1 MARLLQSAGLEHAIN
16 RTLRA
21 GWRDIAER
29 SNLMG
34 PPDVRG
40 WINRMLDRIA
50 LLSPRLVLSGKAPGE
65 PLYDVLRDLRT
76 GVAIGELRQLRLD
89 LPPARSA
96 PLTEVLSEVGSY
108 YRRLEPEARQP
119 ADPELLADIDRA
131 LHVFSRD
138 EDRTVRRQ
146 AALAL
151 VALRRNLFP
160 EAADLKGHP

>member
-1 MARLLQSAGLEHAIN
+1 
-16 RTLRA
+16 
-21 GWRDIAER
+21 
-29 SNLMG
+29 MG

-50 LLSPRLVLSGKAPGE
+50 LLSPRLALSGKAPGE

-89 LPPARSA
+89 LPPQRSA
-96 PLTEVLSEVGSY
+96 PLTAVLAQVGEY
-108 YRRLEPEARQP
+108 YRRLEPDERTP
-119 ADPELLADIDRA
+119 AEPALLVDIDRA
-131 LHVFSRD
+131 LHVFARD
-138 EDRTVRRQ
+138 EDRSIRRH

-160 EAADLKGHP
+160 EAADLKGIS